1 MLKKIL
7 KDSLPTI
14 VSLTLSGMYSVVD
27 GLFIGKATGDTGLAA
42 INIAWPITAVITALG
57 AGLGAG
63 GSVLVAHFRGQ
74 GKQKEGE
81 QITNNTVTLLA
92 VSGVVITVFLLGCY
106 TGILKFLGAQNAV
119 YQEAKKYSQII
130 IWGSVFQIM
139 GNGMLPVLRNL
150 DMAMAAMASMITG
163 LMANV
168 GINYYLLFEK
178 GLGIRGAA
186 YGTVA
191 AQGIVACIGIV
202 LLRRKQ
208 KIKLYLEKKVSYQT
222 IKTGITVFGTSIAPS
237 VTLIF
242 TNWQCLSYG
251 GEAAVATYAVISYIT
266 FPVQYML
273 AGVGDGTQPLISY
286 YHGARRQKEV
296 MQIQKI
302 AYVLIGCIGVTAMC
316 VTIGLIPY
324 IGRWFGLS
332 GEALNYFGTGMKI
345 SAVAFIIIGFVKF
358 NATYLNAIMQTKKAV
373 LLTFSESLFVTPIL
387 LYVLPYFKGLNGVW
401 LAFPVTAACMIFI
414 YRFMNVI
421 TRKTKE
427 G

>member
-81 QITNNTVTLLA
+81 QITNNTVTLLV

-119 YQEAKKYSQII
+119 YQEAKRYSQII
-130 IWGSVFQIM
+130 ILGSVFQIM
-139 GNGMLPVLRNL
+139 GNGMLPILRNL

-178 GLGIRGAA
+178 GLGI
-186 YGTVA
+186 
-191 AQGIVACIGIV
+191 
-202 LLRRKQ
+202 
-208 KIKLYLEKKVSYQT
+208 
-222 IKTGITVFGTSIAPS
+222 
-237 VTLIF
+237 
-242 TNWQCLSYG
+242 
-251 GEAAVATYAVISYIT
+251 
-266 FPVQYML
+266 
-273 AGVGDGTQPLISY
+273 
-286 YHGARRQKEV
+286 
-296 MQIQKI
+296 
-302 AYVLIGCIGVTAMC
+302 
-316 VTIGLIPY
+316 
-324 IGRWFGLS
+324 
-332 GEALNYFGTGMKI
+332 
-345 SAVAFIIIGFVKF
+345 
-358 NATYLNAIMQTKKAV
+358 
-373 LLTFSESLFVTPIL
+373 
-387 LYVLPYFKGLNGVW
+387 
-401 LAFPVTAACMIFI
+401 
-414 YRFMNVI
+414 
-421 TRKTKE
+421 
-427 G
+427 